1 MKKIKKVS
9 IKKHFLRI
17 SSYLYRVEANRLE
30 HRIHIT
36 CKLMLSLYQVKLAKQ
51 DYLIPQKL
59 PSQIFVSNL
68 FRFSLLIMLWVIF
81 IIKIGE
87 KCIFGIH
94 STTACTVG
102 SIICQKKFFYML
114 PLYTNTVNFKS

>member
-1 MKKIKKVS
+1 M
-9 IKKHFLRI
+9 
-17 SSYLYRVEANRLE
+17 YRVEANRLE

-36 CKLMLSLYQVKLAKQ
+36 YKLMLSLYQVKLAKQ
-51 DYLIPQKL
+51 DYLITQKL

-87 KCIFGIH
+87 KCIFGIR

-102 SIICQKKFFYML
+102 SIICQKIFFYL
-114 PLYTNTVNFKS
+114 FFLYVASVHKHSEF